1 MLRLRP
7 AHAAVPFFIAALL
20 TGCGGGGG
28 GGGSGGG
35 TTTPAAS
42 PALSFTPASVT
53 ASAVAGTS
61 LTINV
66 MAAVTRPSDFS
77 GATVFASV
85 TDSNNVLLPSSTVV
99 RDSDSQYHA
108 VLLTS
113 PTLAAGNYKGSLSV
127 RLCRDSGC
135 ASQFPGAP
143 VALPYDLTVIPAG
156 SATFSVTPAMPLSA
170 AAQPGAPA
178 PAAVAVAIAATGR
191 SWTASSSAGWA
202 KLSAASGTGDGTL
215 SVSFDA
221 TGLAQGNYAG
231 SLTVQTNDGLQTVLP
246 LTLTVLPPG
255 LVLGSNSITFNAING
270 APIPTQVVALDTDT
284 KLSASWT
291 ARSDAAWLSVSPTA
305 GATPATTVLT
315 VDPSVGTLASGS
327 YTGNITIVPAGLTTR
342 TLPVT
347 LNLSKATLTA
357 FNPATAAAAL
367 TLGGTYGRDFSTGQ
381 DLKLSLNTGTLS
393 WPWSIGII
401 PTWATATA
409 TAGSVN
415 AAGASITFKA
425 KPANASTGVS
435 SVLLTAGATVNGDA
449 VVTPVVLTLNKDQH
463 KLLPAE
469 TAVAFVST
477 PGWSRLTRT
486 ISVAD
491 NYGSFGGMSASSDQS
506 WLVVGVSAERL
517 ILTADPSQMLN
528 DTLNTATITI
538 TPSDPDVSAPEVI
551 RVALWKGAAAPS
563 AASTAGLPYTNVVTD
578 PLRPYAYLH
587 NGGAVIDVYNL
598 YTGQKETS
606 ITGFS
611 AHLGDMAVTPNGD
624 SLYVVDIDNARL
636 TTVNLGTRAISRQ
649 LPLPSAGSKTTRIKL
664 IHPNGIEMVLLSDGQ
679 LFQTSSQARLGTL
692 PLSTGG
698 TLSASS
704 DGKRVTQQDEGNSSV
719 THTSVSVDYA
729 ALGGGTLFAAKLA
742 PASHTSPGSSGGD
755 LWVSADGSRV
765 YSAAATPKSCVIM
778 NGPDLAIL
786 GYLTIGDA
794 APNNIEVALDGR
806 IFCGGAARAGS
817 NDIYMYDSSGKVLQ
831 QYKLSSTG
839 KQLLPRQMAVSGDGW
854 MIVAIT
860 DDNVATFLP
869 IGP

>member
-66 MAAVTRPSDFS
+66 IAAVTRPSDFS
-77 GATVFASV
+77 GATVYASV
-85 TDSNNVLLPSSTVV
+85 TDSNNVILPSSTVV

-108 VLLTS
+108 VLLTL

-156 SATFSVTPAMPLSA
+156 SATFSVTPAMPLA
-170 AAQPGAPA
+170 ASAQPGSPAPA
-178 PAAVAVAIAATGR
+178 PVAVAIAATGR
-191 SWTASSSAGWA
+191 SWTASSSVSWA
-202 KLSAASGTGDGTL
+202 KLNAASGTGDGSV

-221 TGLAQGNYAG
+221 TGLAQGVYAG
-231 SLTVQTNDGLQTVLP
+231 SLTVQTNDGLKSSLP

-270 APIPTQVVALDTDT
+270 APIPTQVVTLDTDT

-291 ARSDAAWLSVSPTA
+291 ASSDAAWLGVSPTA

-315 VDPSVGTLASGS
+315 VDPSVGALASGS
-327 YTGNITIVPAGLTTR
+327 YTGNITIVPAGLSTR

-347 LNLSKATLTA
+347 LNLSKATL
-357 FNPATAAAAL
+357 ATSL
-367 TLGGTYGRDFSTGQ
+367 STVTLGGTYGRDFGTGQ
-381 DLKLSLNTGTLS
+381 DLKLSLNTGALS
-393 WPWSIGII
+393 WPWQLNGM
-401 PTWATATA
+401 PAWATVTA
-409 TAGSVN
+409 AAGSIN
-415 AAGASITFKA
+415 AAGSSVTFKA
-425 KPANASTGVS
+425 KPANAIAGVTS
-435 SVLLTAGATVNGDA
+435 AMLTASASINGDTVSAPVLLSI
-449 VVTPVVLTLNKDQH
+449 NKDQH

-469 TAVAFVST
+469 TAVAFVSM
-477 PGWSRLTRT
+477 PGWSRLSRT
-486 ISVAD
+486 ITVAD

-506 WLVVGVSAERL
+506 WLVVGVSADRL

-538 TPSDPDVSAPEVI
+538 TPSDPDAWAPEVI
-551 RVALWKGAAAPS
+551 RVALWKGSAAPS
-563 AASTAGLPYTNVVTD
+563 AASSAGLPYTNVVTD

-587 NGGAVIDVYNL
+587 NGGAVIDVYNV
-598 YTGQKETS
+598 YTGQKEAS

-624 SLYVVDIDNARL
+624 SLYVVDIDNARISVVKL
-636 TTVNLGTRAISRQ
+636 STRSISNQ
-649 LPLPSAGSKTTRIKL
+649 LPLAAAGTKATRIKV
-664 IHPNGIEMVLLSDGQ
+664 IHPNGIEMLLLSDGQ
-679 LFQTSSQARLGTL
+679 LFQTASQSRLGVL

-698 TLSASS
+698 TLAASS

-729 ALGGGTLFAAKLA
+729 TLGGGTLFAAKLA
-742 PASHTSPGSSGGD
+742 PASHTSPGSNGGD
-755 LWVSADGSRV
+755 LWVSADGKRV
-765 YSAAATPKSCVIM
+765 YSAAATPKSCVVM

-817 NDIYMYDSSGKVLQ
+817 NDIYMYDSTGVNVLK
-831 QYKLSSTG
+831 QYKLSATG
-839 KQLLPRQMAVSGDGW
+839 KQLLPRQMVVSADGW